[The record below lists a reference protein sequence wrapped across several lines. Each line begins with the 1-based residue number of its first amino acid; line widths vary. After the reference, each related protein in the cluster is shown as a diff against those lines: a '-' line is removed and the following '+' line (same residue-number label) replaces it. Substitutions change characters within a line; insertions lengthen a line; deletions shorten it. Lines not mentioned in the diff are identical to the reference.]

1 MVFSLTRGFVYNMSQ
16 NVCKAL
22 DLPYVTATMNPLKHS
37 KTLLVH
43 LVFL

>member
-1 MVFSLTRGFVYNMSQ
+1 MVFSLNRGFVYNVSQ

-37 KTLLVH
+37 KILFVYLI
-43 LVFL
+43 FL